1 VSFIVCGQGMQML
14 VLYGWPGHAVQNA
27 DKCRLHKDIPIKIPV
42 TPGDIVTF
50 TTDRDT
56 GDRAFYSLRVSSHPI
71 VFHDEES
78 AQYVIDRFQIP
89 DAKPVPWR
97 GL

>member
-1 VSFIVCGQGMQML
+1 MSFIVCGQGMQML
-14 VLYGWPGHAVQNA
+14 ILYGWPSFAQETPDRTQLHS
-27 DKCRLHKDIPIKIPV
+27 DKPITLPDDV
-42 TPGDIVTF
+42 TW